1 MILIHTQNGVIETGG
16 EKFVYSNDFV
26 KVYDKR
32 DRLIGAYFW
41 QNIVGVTDTGE
52 AEGEK
57 DGR

>member
-16 EKFVYSNDFV
+16 VKFVYGNDFV
-26 KVYDKR
+26 KVYDTR

-52 AEGEK
+52 AEGET
-57 DGR
+57 

>member
-16 EKFVYSNDFV
+16 KKFVYGSDFV

-32 DRLIGAYFW
+32 DILIGAYSW
-41 QNIVGVTDTGE
+41 QNIVGVTDTSE
-52 AEGEK
+52 AEDGT